1 MGQDYKQPRAIHRK
15 RDIQGM
21 EMKKLLILIFW
32 SNVLFG
38 QQTYTNPII
47 HADYSD
53 PDVCRVGEDFYM
65 VASSFNAVP
74 GLPILHS
81 RDLVHWNLIGHALPR
96 LQPEEHF
103 SVPRHGQ
110 GVWAPSIRFHQGEFY
125 IYYPDPDFGIFMI
138 KSKNILGPWSEPV
151 CVEDGK
157 GLIDPCPLWDDDGRV
172 YLVHAFAG
180 SRAGIKSILVV
191 KPLNAE
197 GTKVIGPGVIVYDG
211 HEIDPTVEGPKFY
224 KRNGYYYILAPAGGV
239 KTGWQL
245 ALRSRSP
252 FGPYERKVVLEQG
265 DTPINGPHQGGWVD
279 TPDGGNWFI
288 HFQDKGLYGRI
299 VHLQP
304 VEWIEDWPMMG
315 DIGKL
320 QPVLK
325 HKLPLPSHTWSS
337 PNDALE
343 WQWQANPQATWSM
356 YTSEGKMR
364 LFALPGATNN
374 LWNLP
379 QVLLRKFSAESFE
392 ATFRLKLALQEG
404 EEAGIVVM
412 GKDYA
417 SWVLKPTKEGIQWLY
432 RTQNNAQDGLEPED
446 QLLGS
451 IKFTKEV
458 HVKLRVKSGGLTQVS
473 YSLDGK
479 KFERLG
485 PGFQAKEGLWIGAKF
500 GLFAKRKDFTNDSG
514 YIELQNFTIHD

>member
-1 MGQDYKQPRAIHRK
+1 
-15 RDIQGM
+15 
-21 EMKKLLILIFW
+21 
-32 SNVLFG
+32 
-38 QQTYTNPII
+38 
-47 HADYSD
+47 
-53 PDVCRVGEDFYM
+53 
-65 VASSFNAVP
+65 
-74 GLPILHS
+74 
-81 RDLVHWNLIGHALPR
+81 
-96 LQPEEHF
+96 
-103 SVPRHGQ
+103 
-110 GVWAPSIRFHQGEFY
+110 
-125 IYYPDPDFGIFMI
+125 
-138 KSKNILGPWSEPV
+138 
-151 CVEDGK
+151 
-157 GLIDPCPLWDDDGRV
+157 
-172 YLVHAFAG
+172 
-180 SRAGIKSILVV
+180 
-191 KPLNAE
+191 
-197 GTKVIGPGVIVYDG
+197 
-211 HEIDPTVEGPKFY
+211 
-224 KRNGYYYILAPAGGV
+224 
-239 KTGWQL
+239 
-245 ALRSRSP
+245 
-252 FGPYERKVVLEQG
+252 
-265 DTPINGPHQGGWVD
+265 
-279 TPDGGNWFI
+279 
-288 HFQDKGLYGRI
+288 
-299 VHLQP
+299 
-304 VEWIEDWPMMG
+304 MMG
-315 DIGKL
+315 DKGKR

-325 HKLPLPSHTWSS
+325 HNLPLPSHTWSS

-364 LFALPGATNN
+364 LFALPGVTNN

-392 ATFRLKLALQEG
+392 ATFRLKLALKEG

-417 SWVLKPTKEGIQWLY
+417 SWVLKPTTEGIQWLY

-514 YIELQNFTIHD
+514 YIELQNFTILD